1 MKIENLENLQEINT
15 EELSSLEGGS
25 IFLHPIE
32 MKNTVEIT
40 AIEDIRIE
48 THEPML
54 EEKPELKPLPDPIK
68 GFPLPRPIHRCYPYP
83 PKCLPGHPPFCA
95 IPL

>member
-15 EELSSLEGGS
+15 EEFSSLQGGRM
-25 IFLHPIE
+25 IQHP
-32 MKNTVEIT
+32 M
-40 AIEDIRIE
+40 DIRDIRDIIDIKDIKIDP
-48 THEPML
+48 HPPMPRP
-54 EEKPELKPLPDPIK
+54 KPQPQPI
-68 GFPLPRPIHRCYPYP
+68 PLPRPLPRPFPCYPYP